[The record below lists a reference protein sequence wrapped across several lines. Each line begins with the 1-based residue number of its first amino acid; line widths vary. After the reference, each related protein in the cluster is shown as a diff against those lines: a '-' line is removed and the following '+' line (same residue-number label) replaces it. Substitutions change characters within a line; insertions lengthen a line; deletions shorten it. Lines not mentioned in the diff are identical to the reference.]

1 MDQFNQHHVRSPGE
15 VEILIGIVAGE
26 SEALYDG
33 ISANNDRQLWPI
45 PHEHKGYGCL
55 DDRLVP

>member
-15 VEILIGIVAGE
+15 VQILIGIVAGE

-33 ISANNDRQLWPI
+33 ISANND
-45 PHEHKGYGCL
+45 
-55 DDRLVP
+55 